1 MAVSNKEATD
11 TPKTTEPVRLSR
23 WSERAKKDI
32 QHEKELLLQSR
43 HVSNIPRC
51 SLIELA
57 QLTSLIPL
65 NSRKSGLV
73 DDDKEDLLNAMA
85 MMATWKPPQLLTGLE
100 NPPVVIKSNEM
111 KIQPNRMSTTPAVR
125 YASENEV
132 PNSPTLLSE
141 FEKASDLSSRNS
153 SAPQNIPFFT
163 PSPSSASPSAGPAF
177 NGNVSNNFAQQ
188 AFPPPAQPNMNPPSE
203 ATLETVLMMGLPL
216 FLVGSNLQALQT
228 LASNPGLLASF
239 KDMNG
244 VYKQN
249 ELINLVQTLTQN
261 LVPQASQPNLM
272 PGYAVPNPMYN
283 TVVNQVHTSAATPVH
298 TAATT
303 PMHTVA
309 SNPAHTVAATPVHN
323 SFVQSQPTHQQ
334 GSRGYRGDQ
343 NDGEANLHLSGY
355 GPTTSNADIIGTRL
369 LVQTCFLLSYL
380 ACINLHN
387 LPCKSVVFTIRSCR

>member
-1 MAVSNKEATD
+1 
-11 TPKTTEPVRLSR
+11 
-23 WSERAKKDI
+23 
-32 QHEKELLLQSR
+32 
-43 HVSNIPRC
+43 
-51 SLIELA
+51 
-57 QLTSLIPL
+57 
-65 NSRKSGLV
+65 
-73 DDDKEDLLNAMA
+73 
-85 MMATWKPPQLLTGLE
+85 MMATWKPPQLLTGLDI
-100 NPPVVIKSNEM
+100 PPIAVKSNEM

-125 YASENEV
+125 YSSENEV
-132 PNSPTLLSE
+132 PDSPTLLSE

-163 PSPSSASPSAGPAF
+163 PSAGSVSPSAGTAY
-177 NGNVSNNFAQQ
+177 NGNVSNNFAQT
-188 AFPPPAQPNMNPPSE
+188 FPPPVQPNMNPPSE

-228 LASNPGLLASF
+228 LVSNPGLLASF

-244 VYKQN
+244 VYKQP

-272 PGYAVPNPMYN
+272 PGYTVPNPMYN
-283 TVVNQVHTSAATPVH
+283 AVANQMHTAAVTPGH

-303 PMHTVA
+303 PMHTAATVPTHA
-309 SNPAHTVAATPVHN
+309 AVAAPVNN
-323 SFVQSQPTHQQ
+323 SFAQPQPTQQQ
-334 GSRGYRGDQ
+334 GSRGGYRGDQ